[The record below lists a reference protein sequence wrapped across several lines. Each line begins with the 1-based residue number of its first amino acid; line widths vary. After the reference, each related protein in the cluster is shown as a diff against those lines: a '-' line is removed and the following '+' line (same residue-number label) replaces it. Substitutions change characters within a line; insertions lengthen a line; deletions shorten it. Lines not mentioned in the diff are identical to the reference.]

1 MPWFQHTADLI
12 TRPEIEALLD
22 RTVAE
27 ARDRLGIAALRRVL
41 LLPPDITRAH
51 AGVGWMT
58 EYLFTRLDAA
68 GAEVHVIP
76 TLGQHVPHTEADNRW
91 MFGSIPQD
99 RIVVTGGFR
108 PWRDVEIG
116 ARATMLNGQ
125 DDVPQGTLPVGG
137 ATVFDLFALYT
148 PSSGSLEGATFAF
161 GIDNVLD
168 REYRIYPNGL
178 NQTGIAVKASAAM
191 EF

>member
-1 MPWFQHTADLI
+1 
-12 TRPEIEALLD
+12 
-22 RTVAE
+22 
-27 ARDRLGIAALRRVL
+27 
-41 LLPPDITRAH
+41 
-51 AGVGWMT
+51 
-58 EYLFTRLDAA
+58 
-68 GAEVHVIP
+68 
-76 TLGQHVPHTEADNRW
+76 
-91 MFGSIPQD
+91 
-99 RIVVTGGFR
+99 
-108 PWRDVEIG
+108 
-116 ARATMLNGQ
+116 MLNGQ

-148 PSSGSLEGATFAF
+148 PSSGSLEGASFAF